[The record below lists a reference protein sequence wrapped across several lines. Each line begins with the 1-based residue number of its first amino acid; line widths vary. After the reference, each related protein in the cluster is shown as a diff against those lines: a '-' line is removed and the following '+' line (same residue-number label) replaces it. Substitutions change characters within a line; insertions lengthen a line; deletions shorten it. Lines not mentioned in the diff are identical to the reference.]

1 MILTPENDKN
11 LILTLVEFSYAEYG
25 SALEML
31 RASKFVE
38 SPDLKMGY
46 IEHAIDEYRHTELI
60 YEVIANQIIDSENLN
75 PRDIKF
81 KPLNVILKGYIDKNA
96 FLVEKLRLKNFVQF
110 VYSNEFL
117 AKISFD
123 KLKLRIKDRKS
134 IKIISGIMEEEQ
146 GHADSSIDTLNDIMR
161 DEHRHWGYAK
171 KYYENKYPQSKLK
184 LAFLREK
191 IKNRLRLIY
200 LKNFKF
206 LSNIFDP
213 LINLLILV
221 FAPISLLIK
230 LPEDNRK
237 NILDNDFN
245 SII

>member
-1 MILTPENDKN
+1 
-11 LILTLVEFSYAEYG
+11 
-25 SALEML
+25 
-31 RASKFVE
+31 
-38 SPDLKMGY
+38 MGY

-96 FLVEKLRLKNFVQF
+96 FLVEKLRLKNFVEF

-191 IKNRLRLIY
+191 RQKPAM
-200 LKNFKF
+200 
-206 LSNIFDP
+206 NITTY
-213 LINLLILV
+213 
-221 FAPISLLIK
+221 
-230 LPEDNRK
+230 RK

>member
-96 FLVEKLRLKNFVQF
+96 FLVEKLRLKNFVEF

-123 KLKLRIKDRKS
+123 KLKLRIEKKEKQA
-134 IKIISGIMEEEQ
+134 IK
-146 GHADSSIDTLNDIMR
+146 
-161 DEHRHWGYAK
+161 K
-171 KYYENKYPQSKLK
+171 K
-184 LAFLREK
+184 
-191 IKNRLRLIY
+191 ILIY
-200 LKNFKF
+200 FFYSK
-206 LSNIFDP
+206 I
-213 LINLLILV
+213 
-221 FAPISLLIK
+221 
-230 LPEDNRK
+230 
-237 NILDNDFN
+237 
-245 SII
+245 